1 MNITKDFKNTLTKK
15 DYLKFLLATNNI
27 LVLSPL
33 IVISITVAAIFS
45 IVTKGFSIVTLIYF
59 LPVILFVVSYIK
71 TYLLINNTVKSQ
83 KSIYE
88 SSITL
93 TDNEYKEV
101 TNGEHNS
108 LSYSKAYCYK
118 ETKNYFYLHIDRLN
132 GLIIPKRKYSE
143 DELAKVRKAFNS
155 KIKKTNIIDLSS
167 IITSLI
173 FLSLVVLIIIALI
186 TM

>member
-167 IITSLI
+167 IITALI

>member
-118 ETKNYFYLHIDRLN
+118 ETKNYFYLPIDRLN

-155 KIKKTNIIDLSS
+155 KIKKTNIIDL
-167 IITSLI
+167 
-173 FLSLVVLIIIALI
+173 
-186 TM
+186 